1 LDENG
6 EAPEWMKIANMSVP
20 EFKECKVKKAAEAN
34 LKLKN

>member
-20 EFKECKVKKAAEAN
+20 EFKECKAKKAAEAN
-34 LKLKN
+34 LKLEN